1 MVDKEVMETEELILL
16 VCILVM
22 TVTFLS
28 IEVKTKKIMQEQAR
42 INQKLEQF
50 LEKDS

>member
-1 MVDKEVMETEELILL
+1 MVDKEVRVIEELILL

-22 TVTFLS
+22 TVTLLS

>member
-1 MVDKEVMETEELILL
+1 MVDKEVREIEELIFL
-16 VCILVM
+16 VCILIV
-22 TVTFLS
+22 TVTLLS

>member
-1 MVDKEVMETEELILL
+1 MVDKEVRVIEELILL
-16 VCILVM
+16 VCILIM
-22 TVTFLS
+22 TVTLLS

>member
-1 MVDKEVMETEELILL
+1 MVDKEVRVIEELILL
-16 VCILVM
+16 LCILMM
-22 TVTFLS
+22 TVTLLS